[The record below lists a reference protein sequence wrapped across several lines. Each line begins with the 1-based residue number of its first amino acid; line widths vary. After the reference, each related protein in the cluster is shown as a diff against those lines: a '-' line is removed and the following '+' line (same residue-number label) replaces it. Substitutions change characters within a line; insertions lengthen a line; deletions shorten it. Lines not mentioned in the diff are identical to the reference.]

1 MKTIRKLLTVA
12 AVLSAAWIWAPAQA
26 SAAPG
31 GRKSVLEGEPIVRQK
46 LQLRKFRFQLTPF
59 VGMSLSQPFVHM
71 GYVGARAGFHFA
83 DWIGV
88 RAGFGYGVV
97 NVESSLLRAING
109 GGLPV
114 GIAPGQP
121 DPTVANGMVCPTIPN
136 GGAPCRPLAETDNPA
151 PLLHDFQ
158 AGLTRAQWQSS
169 IDAVF
174 TPFAGKLG
182 LFSAAFTNYDI
193 YLFGGLGLV
202 GYSKHTDER
211 STAERVGFD
220 TNIDS
225 PNYCSTAAGS
235 TNPRAEAECLLHP
248 VDPDDGV
255 KLGFSFG
262 GGVHLFASNF
272 VSINLEVQD
281 IVTSNNLAGLNTT
294 VNDIPPRVDRDDK
307 DVFHNVTLQVGAKFY
322 IPFKAKRTK

>member
-1 MKTIRKLLTVA
+1 MKTTSKLLTVT
-12 AVLSAAWIWAPAQA
+12 AVLSAAWLWAPAQA

-83 DWIGV
+83 DWIGA

-97 NVESSLLRAING
+97 NVDSALLRAING

-114 GIAPGQP
+114 GVAPGQVDNSVP
-121 DPTVANGMVCPTIPN
+121 MGPTCQSTPN

-158 AGLTRAQWQSS
+158 AGLTRAQWQASV
-169 IDAVF
+169 DAVF
-174 TPFAGKLG
+174 TPFSGKLG

-202 GYSKHTDER
+202 GWNKHTSER
-211 STAERVGFD
+211 STSERVGFD
-220 TNIDS
+220 TNPS
-225 PNYCSTAAGS
+225 SMNYCSTAAGS
-235 TNPRAEAECLLHP
+235 TNPGAEAECLLHP
-248 VDPDDGV
+248 VQDDAGV
-255 KLGFSFG
+255 HIGASFG
-262 GGVHLFASNF
+262 GGVNLFASNF

-281 IVTSNNLAGLNTT
+281 IVTRNNLAGLNTT
-294 VNDIPPRVDRDDK
+294 VADIPPLVDKSDK
-307 DVFHNVTLQVGAKFY
+307 DIFHNVTMQIGATFY

>member
-1 MKTIRKLLTVA
+1 MKTTRKLLTVG
-12 AVLSAAWIWAPAQA
+12 AVLAAAWIWAPSEA
-26 SAAPG
+26 SAANTI
-31 GRKSVLEGEPIVRQK
+31 RKGPLEGEPIVRK
-46 LQLRKFRFQLTPF
+46 KKQLRKFRFQLTPYI
-59 VGMSLSQPFVHM
+59 GMSLSQPFVHM

-83 DWIGV
+83 DWIGM
-88 RAGFGYGVV
+88 RAGFGYGVI
-97 NVESSLLRAING
+97 NVESALLRAINDG

-121 DPTVANGMVCPTIPN
+121 DNSVSGGPTCPTEPS
-136 GGAPCRPLAETDNPA
+136 GGAPCRPLAESQNPA

-182 LFSAAFTNYDI
+182 LFSAAFTEYDI
-193 YLFGGLGLV
+193 YIFGGLGLM
-202 GYSKHTDER
+202 GWNKHYPDAE
-211 STAERVGFD
+211 STAEQLELNTD
-220 TNIDS
+220 PEN
-225 PNYCSTAAGS
+225 PMYCGAGMAQD
-235 TNPRAEAECLLHP
+235 PECLLHP
-248 VDPDDGV
+248 VVADSGV

-262 GGVHLFASNF
+262 GGVHLFINDF
-272 VSINLEVQD
+272 VAVNLEVQD

-294 VNDIPPRVDRDDK
+294 VDDIPPVVDRQDA
-307 DVFHNVTLQVGAKFY
+307 DVFHNVTMQVGAKFY